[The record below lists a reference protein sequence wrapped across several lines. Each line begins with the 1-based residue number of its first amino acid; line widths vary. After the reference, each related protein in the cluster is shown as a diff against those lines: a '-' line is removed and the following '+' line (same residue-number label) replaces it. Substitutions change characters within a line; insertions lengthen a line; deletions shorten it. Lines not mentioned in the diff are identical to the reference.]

1 MMGTGGTERFARAG
15 RLLMIAAHSPW
26 TRCVLWVLLLPPA
39 ASRLPAITVD
49 VDNPFGGVR
58 VAVGSDP
65 RFRIRATGTTREITR
80 DDIEVTR
87 TEERVVVK
95 CAPHDSEP
103 IDLDIF
109 IPIGFSV
116 DVVTTDGT
124 IEINGMIRGAR
135 LVTETG
141 DIRLAA
147 PWRATRIRMDSERKP
162 AAVHLPQQ
170 ANFTQNDIQVTPE
183 RTIWRLRDRLTGGR
197 VTYGLIR
204 VRAQAPGELRL
215 TNEPI
220 PQDSPIKLP
229 WQSVEALAKAFDHK
243 KPGKPKPP
251 PRPDPQAAPALTKP
265 HPAAGNPVF
274 RSDVRMVNLVVTA
287 TDAAGRPVTE
297 LDPGDF
303 AVIEEGREQEV
314 RFAGSDDVP
323 FNLAILLD
331 LSGSTKPDR
340 LAMREAA
347 RRFVSLAR
355 PLDRVALYA
364 LAGDIFHVVSPLT
377 DDREAL
383 LETVDKLPDVAGG
396 SPVYDAIALAYA
408 EELHERPGERNALIV
423 ISDGIDNQVSNQ
435 RTDTPSTI
443 RFKRLAKAAGEM
455 HALIYPVFLRSGER
469 FGRGWSQ
476 KARKRLETLAAA
488 SHGRIFPAISIQD
501 LDPVLPLIESELRGV
516 YSVAYYPSNQNFDGE
531 WRGVEVKVGRSGV
544 TIRARPGYY
553 AR

>member
-1 MMGTGGTERFARAG
+1 
-15 RLLMIAAHSPW
+15 MIAAHNPW
-26 TRCVLWVLLLPPA
+26 TRCALWVLLLPAA

-49 VDNPFGGVR
+49 VHNPFGDVR
-58 VAVGSDP
+58 VAVGSAP
-65 RFRIRATGTTREITR
+65 RLRVQVTGTTRKITHDDVEI
-80 DDIEVTR
+80 TR

-95 CAPHDSEP
+95 CAPHDAEP
-103 IDLDIF
+103 IDLNVF

-116 DVVTTDGT
+116 DIVTTDGA

-147 PWRATRIRMDSERKP
+147 PWRATRIQMDSEQKP
-162 AAVHLPQQ
+162 AAVHLPPQ
-170 ANFTQNDIQVTPE
+170 AHFIQNNIQVTPQ
-183 RTIWRLRDRLTGGR
+183 RTIWRLRDRLPGSR

-220 PQDSPIKLP
+220 PGDSPIKLP
-229 WQSVEALAKAFDHK
+229 WQSVEALAEVLDKK
-243 KPGKPKPP
+243 KPSKPT
-251 PRPDPQAAPALTKP
+251 PRPSPQAAPAPTKL
-265 HPAAGNPVF
+265 HSAAGNPVF

-297 LDPGDF
+297 LDPEDF
-303 AVIEEGREQEV
+303 IIIEEGQEQEV
-314 RFAGSDDVP
+314 SFAGSDEVP

-347 RRFVSLAR
+347 KRFVSLAR

-364 LAGDIFHVVSPLT
+364 LAGDIFHVVAPLS

-383 LETVDKLPDVAGG
+383 LETVDKLPEVAGG

-408 EELHERPGERNALIV
+408 EELHEHPGERNALIV

-443 RFKRLAKAAGEM
+443 RFKRLAKAAAEM
-455 HALIYPVFLRSGER
+455 HVLIYPVFLRSGER

-516 YSVAYYPSNQNFDGE
+516 YSVAYYPSNQDFDGE
-531 WRGVEVKVGRSGV
+531 WRGVEIKVGRSDV

>member
-1 MMGTGGTERFARAG
+1 M
-15 RLLMIAAHSPW
+15 
-26 TRCVLWVLLLPPA
+26 RCALWVLLLSAA
-39 ASRLPAITVD
+39 ASRLSAITVD
-49 VDNPFGGVR
+49 VDNPFGDVR
-58 VAVGSDP
+58 VAVGSAP
-65 RFRIRATGTTREITR
+65 RLRVQVTGATRKITHDDVEI
-80 DDIEVTR
+80 TR
-87 TEERVVVK
+87 TEERVVLK

-103 IDLDIF
+103 IDIDVF

-116 DVVTTDGT
+116 DIVTTEGA

-141 DIRLAA
+141 DIRLAV
-147 PWRATRIRMDSERKP
+147 PWRATRMQMDSEQKP

-170 ANFTQNDIQVTPE
+170 AYFTQNNIQVTPE
-183 RTIWRLRDRLTGGR
+183 RTIWRLRDRLSGSR

-204 VRAQAPGELRL
+204 VRAREPGELRL

-220 PQDSPIKLP
+220 PKDSPIKLP
-229 WQSVEALAKAFDHK
+229 WQSVEALAEVLDQE
-243 KPGKPKPP
+243 KPRKPP
-251 PRPDPQAAPALTKP
+251 PRPRPRVAPAPTTP
-265 HPAAGNPVF
+265 HSAAANPVF

-297 LDPGDF
+297 LDPEDF
-303 AVIEEGREQEV
+303 IIIEDGHEQEV
-314 RFAGSDDVP
+314 SFAGSDDVP

-355 PLDRVALYA
+355 PRDRVALYA
-364 LAGDIFHVVSPLT
+364 LAGDIFHVVAPLSG
-377 DDREAL
+377 DREAL

-396 SPVYDAIALAYA
+396 SPVYDAIALAYT
-408 EELHERPGERNALIV
+408 EELHEHPGERNALIV

-435 RTDTPSTI
+435 KTDTPSTI
-443 RFKRLAKAAGEM
+443 RFKRLAKAAAEM

-516 YSVAYYPSNQNFDGE
+516 YSVAYYPSNQDFDGE
-531 WRGVEVKVGRSGV
+531 WRGVEVKVGRSDV

>member
-1 MMGTGGTERFARAG
+1 MMETRGTERFAQAG
-15 RLLMIAAHSPW
+15 RPLMIAAHSPW
-26 TRCVLWVLLLPPA
+26 TRCALWVLLLPAA

-49 VDNPFGGVR
+49 VDNPFGDVR
-58 VAVGSDP
+58 VVVGSVP
-65 RFRIRATGTTREITR
+65 RLRVQVTGTTRKITHDDVEI
-80 DDIEVTR
+80 TR

-103 IDLDIF
+103 IDLDVF

-116 DVVTTDGT
+116 DIVTTDGA

-135 LVTETG
+135 LVTQTG
-141 DIRLAA
+141 DIRLAV
-147 PWRATRIRMDSERKP
+147 PWRATHIQMDSEQKP
-162 AAVHLPQQ
+162 AEVQLPPQ
-170 ANFTQNDIQVTPE
+170 AYFTQNNIQVTPE
-183 RTIWRLRDRLTGGR
+183 RTIWRLRDRLPGSR
-197 VTYGLIR
+197 VTYGRIR

-220 PQDSPIKLP
+220 PEDSPIKLP
-229 WQSVEALAKAFDHK
+229 WQSVEALAEVLDQK
-243 KPGKPKPP
+243 KPRKPP
-251 PRPDPQAAPALTKP
+251 PLPGPQAAPAPTKP
-265 HPAAGNPVF
+265 HSAAGNPVF

-297 LDPGDF
+297 LDPEDF
-303 AVIEEGREQEV
+303 IIIEEGHEQEV
-314 RFAGSDDVP
+314 SFAGSDDVP

-364 LAGDIFHVVSPLT
+364 LAGDIFHVVAPLS

-396 SPVYDAIALAYA
+396 SPVYDALALAYA
-408 EELHERPGERNALIV
+408 EELHEHPGERNALIV

-435 RTDTPSTI
+435 KADTPSTI
-443 RFKRLAKAAGEM
+443 RFKRLAKAAAEM

-516 YSVAYYPSNQNFDGE
+516 YSVAYYPSNQDFDGE
-531 WRGVEVKVGRSGV
+531 WRGVEVKVGRSDV